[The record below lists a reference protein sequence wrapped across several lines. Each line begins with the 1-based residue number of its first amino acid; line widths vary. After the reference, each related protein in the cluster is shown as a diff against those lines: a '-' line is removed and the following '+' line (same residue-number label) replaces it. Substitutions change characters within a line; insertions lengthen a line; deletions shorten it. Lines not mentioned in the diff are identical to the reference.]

1 MRRPNTHVHKSLY
14 NNKFAKKMSA
24 RSDCARLTATPQH
37 LCFAYMGISN
47 STVLV
52 NRILFTTGGGK
63 QGESTIYVK
72 TKNLTRVHRIRV
84 YNLYR
89 QPSGSKNQSNSIE
102 SLLEPK
108 LFSLNQEGNNT
119 PCMFSP
125 ILNQILVFK
134 CILIL
139 KTIQNFL
146 FENLFL

>member
-1 MRRPNTHVHKSLY
+1 
-14 NNKFAKKMSA
+14 
-24 RSDCARLTATPQH
+24 
-37 LCFAYMGISN
+37 MGISN

-102 SLLEPK
+102 SLLEPE

-119 PCMFSP
+119 PCMFSL